1 MTTKALQI
9 RDAIVSLLAASTC
22 GGVPST
28 RIYADISHAVEAVF
42 PSIAVELGDE
52 PAPQRSSIGLM
63 DRQVQVSVKVLSA
76 ATTGVGALD
85 ATTAADAAIAEASRR
100 IMADIT
106 LSGISYDIQE
116 QELLRLRDE
125 TNKPVLL
132 TTLNYS
138 VFYTTGDTSREV

>member
-9 RDAIVSLLAASTC
+9 RDVIVSLLTASTC

-28 RIYADISHAVEAVF
+28 RIYTDISHAVEAVF
-42 PSIAVELGDE
+42 PSVTVELGDE
-52 PAPQRSSIGLM
+52 PAPQRSSILKL
-63 DRQVQVSVKVLSA
+63 DRQVMVKVQVLSA
-76 ATTGVGALD
+76 ANTGIAALD

-100 IMADIT
+100 IMVDIT
-106 LSGISYDIQE
+106 LSGISFDIQE

-125 TNKPVLL
+125 INKPVLL